1 MTTLLLAIIAVLA
14 VTAAADLL
22 SDKIRI
28 AAPILLLV
36 LGAGVALIPNMPAI
50 EAMPE
55 FVLTVIL
62 PPLLYSSA
70 VNMSVSEFR
79 RNLLPIGVLAVVLV
93 ALSSAVIGF
102 AVNLMAPGVGIAAC
116 IALGAIVSPTDAVA
130 TAIVKKAG
138 VSQRVVTILEGEGLV
153 NDATALVILSSA
165 VGAMTSRISAGQVV
179 LDFVIAVVGAV
190 VIGWLVGRV
199 MIWLRSK
206 INSATPDTVLS
217 LATPFVAFLPAEF
230 LHSSGLVAAVVAGLV
245 VSHRGPRSLTPTQ
258 RMSSK
263 TTWNSLMMILES
275 SVFLLMGLELTSVV
289 SDLEGDSFSWRLAL
303 GVAAVTLALTLI
315 LRTAV
320 TMPLLSVLARWSG
333 RRARFKSRLQHASE
347 KVGAALDLESAL
359 AQQEPQQANATHQGR
374 RNWLQRRLTRLVSDL
389 DYHTDHPLGPR
400 EGSVMVW
407 AGMRGSITLAAAQTL
422 PLGTAHR
429 SFLIFVAFLV
439 AAASLLIQGTTLNQ
453 VVRLAKPAR
462 TVGVSRDE
470 HDAIRQLIR
479 HAARTVR
486 PPGAICNLLVKFNID
501 VTSKDAN
508 RDQIRRAAMALAR
521 QQFEAMRNYS
531 GDDDNDADSGPGQL
545 PLGPMQDRRRLAEIS
560 YDYALDIIVAQRTAL
575 LDANDAG
582 LFSPEGIGEA
592 LDILDA
598 DQLSLETRAISLN

>member
-230 LHSSGLVAAVVAGLV
+230 LHSSGLVAAVVAGLA

-289 SDLEGDSFSWRLAL
+289 SDLEGDSFS
-303 GVAAVTLALTLI
+303 
-315 LRTAV
+315 
-320 TMPLLSVLARWSG
+320 
-333 RRARFKSRLQHASE
+333 
-347 KVGAALDLESAL
+347 
-359 AQQEPQQANATHQGR
+359 
-374 RNWLQRRLTRLVSDL
+374 
-389 DYHTDHPLGPR
+389 
-400 EGSVMVW
+400 
-407 AGMRGSITLAAAQTL
+407 
-422 PLGTAHR
+422 
-429 SFLIFVAFLV
+429 
-439 AAASLLIQGTTLNQ
+439 
-453 VVRLAKPAR
+453 
-462 TVGVSRDE
+462 
-470 HDAIRQLIR
+470 
-479 HAARTVR
+479 
-486 PPGAICNLLVKFNID
+486 
-501 VTSKDAN
+501 
-508 RDQIRRAAMALAR
+508 
-521 QQFEAMRNYS
+521 
-531 GDDDNDADSGPGQL
+531 
-545 PLGPMQDRRRLAEIS
+545 
-560 YDYALDIIVAQRTAL
+560 
-575 LDANDAG
+575 
-582 LFSPEGIGEA
+582 
-592 LDILDA
+592 
-598 DQLSLETRAISLN
+598 

>member
-1 MTTLLLAIIAVLA
+1 MTTLLLAIIAVLV
-14 VTAAADLL
+14 VTAAADLF

-79 RNLLPIGVLAVVLV
+79 RNLLPIGVLAIVLV
-93 ALSSAVIGF
+93 ALSSAAIGF

-165 VGAMTSRISAGQVV
+165 VGAMTSRISAGHVV

-217 LATPFVAFLPAEF
+217 LATPFVAFLPAEY
-230 LHSSGLVAAVVAGLV
+230 LHSSGLVAAVIAGLV
-245 VSHRGPRSLTPTQ
+245 ASHRGPRLLTPTQ

-263 TTWNSLMMILES
+263 TTWDSLMMILES

-289 SDLEGDSFSWRLAL
+289 GDLEGDSFGWRLAL
-303 GVAAVTLALTLI
+303 GVAAITLVLTLI
-315 LRTAV
+315 LRAAV

-347 KVGAALDLESAL
+347 KFGAALDLESAL
-359 AQQEPQQANATHQGR
+359 SQQESQQTNATHQGR
-374 RNWLQRRLTRLVSDL
+374 RERFQRRLTRLVSDL
-389 DYHTDHPLGPR
+389 DYHTDHPLGSR

-453 VVRLAKPAR
+453 VVRLVKPAR

-479 HAARTVR
+479 HAARAVH
-486 PPGAICNLLVKFNID
+486 PPEAICNLLVKFNID
-501 VTSKDAN
+501 VTNKDAD
-508 RDQIRRAAMALAR
+508 RDHIRRAAMTLAR

-531 GDDDNDADSGPGQL
+531 GGDDDDADSGPGQF
-545 PLGPMQDRRRLAEIS
+545 PLGSMQDRRRLAEIS
-560 YDYALDIIVAQRTAL
+560 YDYALDIIIAQRTAL

>member
-1 MTTLLLAIIAVLA
+1 MTTLLLAIIAVLV

-36 LGAGVALIPNMPAI
+36 LGAGVALIPNMPHI

-79 RNLLPIGVLAVVLV
+79 RNLLPIGVLAIVLV
-93 ALSSAVIGF
+93 ALSSAAIGF

-165 VGAMTSRISAGQVV
+165 VGAMTSRISAGHVV

-217 LATPFVAFLPAEF
+217 LATPFVAFLPAEY

-245 VSHRGPRSLTPTQ
+245 ASHRGPRLLTPTQ

-263 TTWNSLMMILES
+263 TTWDSLMMILES

-289 SDLEGDSFSWRLAL
+289 GDLEGDSFGWRLAL
-303 GVAAVTLALTLI
+303 GVAAVTLVLTLV
-315 LRTAV
+315 LRAAV

-333 RRARFKSRLQHASE
+333 RRARFKSHLQHASE

-359 AQQEPQQANATHQGR
+359 SQQESQQTNAAHQGR
-374 RNWLQRRLTRLVSDL
+374 RERFQRRLTRLVSDL
-389 DYHTDHPLGPR
+389 DYHTDHPLGSR

-453 VVRLAKPAR
+453 VVRLVKPAR

-479 HAARTVR
+479 HAARAVH
-486 PPGAICNLLVKFNID
+486 PPEAICNLLVKFNID
-501 VTSKDAN
+501 VTNKDAD

-531 GDDDNDADSGPGQL
+531 GADDAADSEPGQL
-545 PLGPMQDRRRLAEIS
+545 PLGSMQDRRRLAEIS
-560 YDYALDIIVAQRTAL
+560 YDYALDIIIAQRTAL